1 MPGIVKNPVLRNVLL
16 VLGSVSLILGIIG
29 AFLPVLPTTP
39 FVLLSAW
46 CFLRSSDKAHAWLYR
61 QPLFGKALT
70 DWDRNKA
77 ISRRTKV
84 VAITMILCSLCF
96 MWWTVP
102 NTYLVVSLTVVLL
115 AVSVFIATRNEV

>member
-1 MPGIVKNPVLRNVLL
+1 MLRSALV

-46 CFLRSSDKAHAWLYR
+46 CFLRSSEKAHAWLYR

-77 ISRRTKV
+77 ISRKNKV
-84 VAITMILCSLCF
+84 IAITMILFSLCF
-96 MWWTVP
+96 MWWSVP
-102 NTYLVVSLTVVLL
+102 NTYLVASLTVVLL
-115 AVSVFIATRNEV
+115 AVSIFIATRNEV